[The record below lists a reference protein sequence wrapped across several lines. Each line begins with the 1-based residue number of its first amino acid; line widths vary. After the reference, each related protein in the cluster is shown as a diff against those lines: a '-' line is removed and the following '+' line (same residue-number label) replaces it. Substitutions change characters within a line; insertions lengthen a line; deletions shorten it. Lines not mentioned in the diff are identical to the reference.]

1 MSLKYNTNIFL
12 SQLGFSSSLHRI
24 EAFLLLQNM
33 TKSSQVSFYVSFSVN
48 YLQVFLVQ
56 LITIFLVVVV
66 VAFLLHYY
74 IKNAFGIM
82 NLKSKP

>member
-33 TKSSQVSFYVSFSVN
+33 TKSSQVSFCVSFSVN

-56 LITIFLVVVV
+56 LITIFLVV